1 MINTSFSNNMKY
13 ICRNCGSMQYQ
24 IGRSG
29 GCAQTFWQ
37 WCLGITVVIGL
48 FFPIAFIVVAFEV
61 LFLILTSRNPA
72 SNFCFKCKARG
83 CVVPFN
89 TPAGQQIYKN
99 FYPEEY
105 EEEEK
110 QKNIEQSLKEEINE
124 EIKNYSNKDWVYIII
139 PVIIVFL
146 IIFILQGLI
155 VYYSNNEP
163 VKPEQREKRETSA
176 QPETR
181 QTLTKSECEKLYDTT
196 LQDYSINKQ
205 AGKET
210 EINDYYTK
218 CAAFS
223 PREKQSFLS
232 YYYWGLAEKEKN
244 QYNYEKAITYYHKA
258 LEANQKSTNIN
269 DKKGT
274 MWLYHYLSE
283 CYFNTWQ
290 MEEAK
295 KYALLTVQEKQR
307 LGKSRVGLVDY
318 ERLGDICYNLKQ
330 YDEAENYYI
339 KALQEIEYLR
349 NLPLDVRNRMDLSD
363 LDAKEEKFISIL
375 NGTFSQ

>member
-110 QKNIEQSLKEEINE
+110 QKK
-124 EIKNYSNKDWVYIII
+124 
-139 PVIIVFL
+139 
-146 IIFILQGLI
+146 
-155 VYYSNNEP
+155 
-163 VKPEQREKRETSA
+163 
-176 QPETR
+176 
-181 QTLTKSECEKLYDTT
+181 TLS
-196 LQDYSINKQ
+196 S
-205 AGKET
+205 
-210 EINDYYTK
+210 
-218 CAAFS
+218 
-223 PREKQSFLS
+223 
-232 YYYWGLAEKEKN
+232 
-244 QYNYEKAITYYHKA
+244 H
-258 LEANQKSTNIN
+258 
-269 DKKGT
+269 
-274 MWLYHYLSE
+274 
-283 CYFNTWQ
+283 
-290 MEEAK
+290 
-295 KYALLTVQEKQR
+295 
-307 LGKSRVGLVDY
+307 
-318 ERLGDICYNLKQ
+318 
-330 YDEAENYYI
+330 
-339 KALQEIEYLR
+339 
-349 NLPLDVRNRMDLSD
+349 
-363 LDAKEEKFISIL
+363 
-375 NGTFSQ
+375 